1 MKQYFET
8 SVYDKAYA
16 YALDLAVSANIH
28 IVKMNNNGEYFIAN
42 ETKVKDLTIEDLQH
56 DIMRRYFYG
65 QYSADDIFDY
75 DSIIAEDGFVTLY
88 NKSGQPYPYY
98 FADFTEEEKAE
109 LDKNPV
115 IGGRY
120 DYVKYCNAKSKNRDK
135 KSEYEVHHI
144 ISAEAIRKTG
154 FLNFNT
160 APCIR
165 ILKDDHKMTR
175 SYGSDA
181 DSKKYRE
188 YQIELLKQGKIRE
201 VIKTEIYNI
210 RLKFG
215 SKYDDELREMLRYVN
230 QLENNNW
237 KVKNENI

>member
-16 YALDLAVSANIH
+16 YALDLAVAANIH
-28 IVKMNNNGEYFIAN
+28 IVKMNNNGEYLIAN

-65 QYSADDIFDY
+65 QYSADDIFNY

-135 KSEYEVHHI
+135 KSEYDVHHI

-160 APCIR
+160 GPCIR
-165 ILKDDHKMTR
+165 ILKSDHKFTK
-175 SYGSDA
+175 SYGPSKDA
-181 DSKKYRE
+181 KYYRNH
-188 YQIELLKQGKIRE
+188 QIKLIKQGKIRE
-201 VIKTEIYNI
+201 LVIEEVQYI
-210 RLKFG
+210 RLRFG
-215 SKYDDELREMLRYVN
+215 SKYNNELSEMLRYVK

-237 KVKNENI
+237 KVEK